1 MLIFQFAPKITQKLG
16 RGCMEAQRSLMK
28 HKQESNIFRWNT
40 SKSQTYSDEYI
51 CKSVKHKPRVKHSNE
66 TQARVK
72 NIFWWNTSQESDIFR
87 QTWIFHELVQK
98 VLNIPK
104 GPVNILAIKYEAR
117 KWDDISSHLTFP
129 IHYVDIQCQIHL
141 LSIQVHLDSIH
152 LSNIFNGNFG
162 KKFEML

>member
-1 MLIFQFAPKITQKLG
+1 
-16 RGCMEAQRSLMK
+16 MK
-28 HKQESNIFRWNT
+28 HRRESKT
-40 SKSQTYSDEYI
+40 YSDETQVKSQTYSDE
-51 CKSVKHKPRVKHSNE
+51 
-66 TQARVK
+66 
-72 NIFWWNTSQESDIFR
+72 
-87 QTWIFHELVQK
+87 HEFFMK
-98 VLNIPK
+98 VLTIPK
-104 GPVNILAIKYEAR
+104 CPVIILALRYEAR